1 MLANSTD
8 KHPFD
13 WEQQLRK
20 VCMAYNSSVQS
31 STPFYLMFGRQAR
44 LPVDIIYGTS
54 TPDNED
60 QGVKKNMTE
69 AFSLVQENMSKHH
82 THQKILYDEK
92 IHGNWRLG
100 MASFTH
106 SFKRK

>member
-60 QGVKKNMTE
+60 QGVGQYAINLKKNMTE
-69 AFSLVQENMSKHH
+69 AFSLEHVKTSHASKD
-82 THQKILYDEK
+82 I
-92 IHGNWRLG
+92 I
-100 MASFTH
+100 
-106 SFKRK
+106 